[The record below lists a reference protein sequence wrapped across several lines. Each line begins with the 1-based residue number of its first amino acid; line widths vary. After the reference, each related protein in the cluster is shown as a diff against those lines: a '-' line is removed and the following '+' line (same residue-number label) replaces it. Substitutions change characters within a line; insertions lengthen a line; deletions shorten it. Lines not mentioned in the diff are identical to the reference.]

1 MNKNNIDEYDRKPLS
16 LEEIMTGNLLKEEKS
31 KITPEEIK
39 HLNLNLQ
46 LKDIFQLKTLHKRAK
61 KHNFN
66 VFLDKITKELGRRK
80 AISLNR
86 EVDVLEYQENLEK
99 V

>member
-1 MNKNNIDEYDRKPLS
+1 MKEKLS
-16 LEEIMTGNLLKEEKS
+16 FEEIMIGDIKVEKLKEEKS

-39 HLNLNLQ
+39 YLNLNLQ
-46 LKDIFQLKTLHKRAK
+46 HKNIFQLKILYKRAK

-80 AISLNR
+80 AVSLNR
-86 EVDVLEYQENLEK
+86 EIDVLEYQENAEK